1 MAIINGNFTDA
12 DGNLVNIADLLRGV
26 ISSPENKD
34 HMSPI
39 SGWFYD
45 GEGNRVNI
53 IDIIRSADLTDV
65 KGIIVNSGTP
75 ITPNKDGYLDVT
87 IDGSGEVIALTPAQI
102 EALIALL
109 EEEV

>member
-1 MAIINGNFTDA
+1 MAIINGNFTDSN
-12 DGNLVNIADLLRGV
+12 GNLVNIADLLRG
-26 ISSPENKD
+26 ITSNPENKD

-65 KGIIVNSGTP
+65 KGIIINSGTP
-75 ITPNKDGYLDVT
+75 ITPNEDGYLDIT
-87 IDGSGEVIALTPAQI
+87 IDGSGEVIALTQDQI
-102 EALIALL
+102 ETLIALL
-109 EEEV
+109 N

>member
-1 MAIINGNFTDA
+1 MSIINGNFTDA
-12 DGNLVNIADLLRGV
+12 DGNLVNIADLLRG
-26 ISSPENKD
+26 IQGNTKNHD

-45 GEGNRVNI
+45 GEGHKVNI

-65 KGIIVNSGTP
+65 KGIIINSGTP

-109 EEEV
+109 N